1 LFAILLDVSGVETAA
16 EVHSMIRSCSLRVIT
31 KQLSPLLL
39 IWPLLFALAC
49 RSGDTRAADEA
60 ALRKLDDEWSKA
72 AGAKDI
78 EKTVSFYSDDA
89 IVLVPNSPLLKTKE
103 QIRTLWT
110 GMFSIPGF
118 SGGWKP
124 EKIEIARSGDLAYI
138 SGRYEINEVDPSGRP
153 LTDTGNYLEIWRKQS
168 DGNWKCVVDTFSSDL
183 QPPSENRPTP

>member
-1 LFAILLDVSGVETAA
+1 MT
-16 EVHSMIRSCSLRVIT
+16 
-31 KQLSPLLL
+31 
-39 IWPLLFALAC
+39 LAC
-49 RSGDTRAADEA
+49 SSQTAGDGRSDEA
-60 ALRKLDDEWSKA
+60 TLRKLDDEWSKA

-118 SGGWKP
+118 GGGWQP
-124 EKIEIARSGDLAYI
+124 TKIEIAKSGDLAYI
-138 SGRYEINEVDPSGRP
+138 HGRYEIKEVDPSGKP

-168 DGNWKCVVDTFSSDL
+168 DGNWKCIVDTFSSDL
-183 QPPSENRPTP
+183 PPPSENKSTPKYRSEAGPGCARSRRVRRRRLVRVLIW

>member
-1 LFAILLDVSGVETAA
+1 ML
-16 EVHSMIRSCSLRVIT
+16 RSSSPRAVG
-31 KQLSPLLL
+31 PLLL
-39 IWPLLFALAC
+39 VASLLLSVAC
-49 RSGDTRAADEA
+49 SRTGSNTSGSDEA
-60 ALRKLDDEWSKA
+60 TLRRLDDEWSKA

-118 SGGWKP
+118 GGSWKP
-124 EKIEIARSGDLAYI
+124 EKIEIAKSGDLAYI
-138 SGRYEINEVDPSGRP
+138 TGRYEINEADPSGKP
-153 LTDTGNYLEIWRKQS
+153 LTDNGNYLEIWRKQS

-183 QPPSENRPTP
+183 PPPSENRPTP

>member
-1 LFAILLDVSGVETAA
+1 
-16 EVHSMIRSCSLRVIT
+16 MITSSSLRVIT
-31 KQLSPLLL
+31 KQLSLLLL
-39 IWPLLFALAC
+39 ILPLLFALAC

-78 EKTVSFYSDDA
+78 EKTVSFYSADA

>member
-1 LFAILLDVSGVETAA
+1 
-16 EVHSMIRSCSLRVIT
+16 MIRSCSRRVIT
-31 KQLSPLLL
+31 RQLALLLLLL
-39 IWPLLFALAC
+39 IVTLSLSLAC
-49 RSGDTRAADEA
+49 GSQGDTRATDEA
-60 ALRKLDDEWSKA
+60 TLRKLDDEWSKA

-78 EKTVSFYSDDA
+78 EKTVSFYTDDA

-138 SGRYEINEVDPSGRP
+138 SGRYEINEVDASGKP

-168 DGNWKCVVDTFSSDL
+168 DGNWKCVVDTFTSDL
-183 QPPSENRPTP
+183 PPPSPEREGSR

>member
-1 LFAILLDVSGVETAA
+1 MLRSSLPSAVST
-16 EVHSMIRSCSLRVIT
+16 HSFRLATTQISL
-31 KQLSPLLL
+31 LLL
-39 IWPLLFALAC
+39 IASFSFSLAC
-49 RSGDTRAADEA
+49 SGSAGDARSSDEA
-60 ALRKLDDEWSKA
+60 TLRKLDDEWSKA

-118 SGGWKP
+118 GGGWKP
-124 EKIEIARSGDLAYI
+124 TKIEIAKSGDLAYI
-138 SGRYEINEVDPSGRP
+138 TGRYEIQEVDPSGKP

-168 DGNWKCVVDTFSSDL
+168 DGNWKCVVDTFTSDL
-183 QPPSENRPTP
+183 PPPAENRSTP

>member
-1 LFAILLDVSGVETAA
+1 
-16 EVHSMIRSCSLRVIT
+16 MIRSRSRRVIT
-31 KQLSPLLL
+31 KQLALLL
-39 IWPLLFALAC
+39 VIVPLSLTLAC
-49 RSGDTRAADEA
+49 QRGDTRASDEA
-60 ALRKLDDEWSKA
+60 TLRKLDDEWSKA

-118 SGGWKP
+118 GGGWKP
-124 EKIEIARSGDLAYI
+124 TKIEIAKSGDLAYI
-138 SGRYEINEVDPSGRP
+138 TGRYEIQEVDPSGKP

-168 DGNWKCVVDTFSSDL
+168 DGNWKCVVDTFTSDL
-183 QPPSENRPTP
+183 PPPSDK

>member
-1 LFAILLDVSGVETAA
+1 
-16 EVHSMIRSCSLRVIT
+16 MICSS
-31 KQLSPLLL
+31 SPRAVALLL
-39 IWPLLFALAC
+39 LVASFSLSIAC
-49 RSGDTRAADEA
+49 SRTGSNTSSDEA
-60 ALRKLDDEWSKA
+60 ALRKLDDEWSRA

-118 SGGWKP
+118 GGGWKP
-124 EKIEIARSGDLAYI
+124 AKIEIAKSGDLAYI
-138 SGRYEINEVDPSGRP
+138 TGRYEINEVDPGGKP

-168 DGNWKCVVDTFSSDL
+168 DGNWKCIVDTFSSDL
-183 QPPSENRPTP
+183 PPPSENRSTP

>member
-1 LFAILLDVSGVETAA
+1 
-16 EVHSMIRSCSLRVIT
+16 MIRACSLRVIT
-31 KQLSPLLL
+31 KQLSLLLL
-39 IWPLLFALAC
+39 ILPLLFALAC

-60 ALRKLDDEWSKA
+60 TLRKLDDEWSKA

-89 IVLVPNSPLLKTKE
+89 IVLVPNSPLLKTKD

-183 QPPSENRPTP
+183 PPPSENRPTP

>member
-1 LFAILLDVSGVETAA
+1 MF
-16 EVHSMIRSCSLRVIT
+16 RSSSPRATDPLSFRLTTTQISL
-31 KQLSPLLL
+31 LLL
-39 IWPLLFALAC
+39 IASFSVSIAC
-49 RSGDTRAADEA
+49 SGQSAGDTRTAEA
-60 ALRKLDDEWSKA
+60 TLRKLDDEWSKA

-124 EKIEIARSGDLAYI
+124 EKVEIARSGDLAYI
-138 SGRYEINEVDPSGRP
+138 TGRYEINEVDPSGKP

-168 DGNWKCVVDTFSSDL
+168 DGNWKCVVDTFTSDL
-183 QPPSENRPTP
+183 PPPSENRPTP